1 MSPDHLPTPDKALPL
16 SPQERLA
23 LSRQALMHHMDGDS
37 KRGRAGAKRSS
48 KSTANDDFQDDYA
61 TDEDRE
67 DFGGP
72 WNLLRLA
79 LTSWW
84 RQHPASIAT
93 DIASPLLQRFAQDKP
108 FQLIGIAAGVGAA
121 AVLIRPWRLISIG
134 SVLWASLKSSD
145 LTGIVASMLSSSSTG
160 KTRKKHHE

>member
-1 MSPDHLPTPDKALPL
+1 MSAIPLPPPASAVPL

-23 LSRQALMHHMDGDS
+23 LSRQALMQHMDGDT
-37 KRGRAGAKRSS
+37 KRGRAGSRRAAK
-48 KSTANDDFQDDYA
+48 AGADDEFQDDYSQ
-61 TDEDRE
+61 DED

-79 LTSWW
+79 LSSWW

-108 FQLIGIAAGVGAA
+108 LQLIGIAAGVGAA
-121 AVLIRPWRLISIG
+121 AVLIKPWRLISIG

-145 LTGIVASMLSSSSTG
+145 LTGIVASMLSSSPTG

>member
-1 MSPDHLPTPDKALPL
+1 MSAIPLPPPLKALPL

-23 LSRQALMHHMDGDS
+23 LSRHALMQHMDGDT
-37 KRGRAGAKRSS
+37 KRGRVGSKRAAK
-48 KSTANDDFQDDYA
+48 AIADDDYSDDYPQ
-61 TDEDRE
+61 DED

-79 LTSWW
+79 LGSWW

-93 DIASPLLQRFAQDKP
+93 DIANPLLQRFAQDKP
-108 FQLIGIAAGVGAA
+108 LQLIGIAAGVGAA
-121 AVLIRPWRLISIG
+121 AVLIKPWRLISIG

-145 LTGIVASMLSSSSTG
+145 LTGIVASMLLSSSATG
-160 KTRKKHHE
+160 KPRKKHHE